1 MSATTPNAAEAP
13 LSFDGL
19 TRVKPKRITA
29 PAVTSNVVL
38 GVIGALF
45 ALPLLWLVLASIDS
59 HASWNIAMPH
69 FTLSNFSSALS
80 SGRGHSLVISAEIAG
95 IATIVATVTGTL
107 AAYAFSR
114 RHIPWKGPVLL
125 FVLFLS
131 GVPISVI
138 IIPVYQVFSEQGWL
152 TVVPVAVFLGITAL
166 PFEIWIIKNFI
177 DAVPT
182 ELEEA
187 ARVEGAGTATI
198 IRRIV
203 VPLAAP
209 GIGAAAIYGFVN
221 AWGAF
226 LIPLVLITDSAQ
238 QPGAVTVYSFISA
251 AGVNYGDIAAFSIV
265 YSLPVVVLY
274 LAMGRFFRGG
284 FQLGGALKG

>member
-1 MSATTPNAAEAP
+1 MRALSQSPPPFIPEGQTP
-13 LSFDGL
+13 
-19 TRVKPKRITA
+19 VKAKKITV
-29 PAVTSNVVL
+29 PAVTSNLVL
-38 GVIGALF
+38 GAIGIVF
-45 ALPLLWLVLASIDS
+45 ALPLVWLVLASVDS
-59 HASWNIAMPH
+59 HASFNISLPH

-80 SGRGHSLVISAEIAG
+80 AGRGRSLVISMELAG
-95 IATIVATVTGTL
+95 IATLVATVTGTM

-114 RHIPWKGPVLL
+114 RHIPWKGPALL

-152 TVVPVAVFLGITAL
+152 TVIPTAVFLGITAL

-177 DAVPT
+177 DEVPE

-187 ARVEGAGTATI
+187 ARVEGASTATI

-209 GIGAAAIYGFVN
+209 GILAAAIYGFVL
-221 AWGAF
+221 AWGSF
-226 LIPLVLITDSAQ
+226 LIPLVLITDNTQ

-251 AGVNYGDIAAFSIV
+251 AGVNYGDIAAYSIL
-265 YSLPVVVLY
+265 YSLPVVILY
-274 LAMGRFFRGG
+274 VILGRFFTGG
-284 FQLGGALKG
+284 FRLGGAVKG